1 MKLKKVSC
9 RSVYDHQTIII
20 MLIYLITFIIQVT
33 CISLYIYFIHSE
45 ILKSMKKTYIPADLP
60 GGSDVSLVLAA
71 VFHSSLLLSSE
82 HVLADDEVQFVY
94 ASNSCGTIKY

>member
-1 MKLKKVSC
+1 
-9 RSVYDHQTIII
+9 
-20 MLIYLITFIIQVT
+20 MLMYLITFIISF
-33 CISLYIYFIHSE
+33 ISYINFIHSE

>member
-1 MKLKKVSC
+1 
-9 RSVYDHQTIII
+9 
-20 MLIYLITFIIQVT
+20 
-33 CISLYIYFIHSE
+33 
-45 ILKSMKKTYIPADLP
+45 MKKTYIPADLP